1 MAFDSPGF
9 DFEKF
14 KFLTKKKKYF
24 NQLVSDRVT
33 RRFETTC
40 MKLRILK
47 WLWRFCM
54 IEKLV
59 HDCEGFEWLRSLCN
73 VHDCEG
79 FADFKGKN
87 SNVWSIIRLE
97 EWW

>member
-1 MAFDSPGF
+1 MAFDSPGI

-14 KFLTKKKKYF
+14 KFLTKIEKYF

-47 WLWRFCM
+47 
-54 IEKLV
+54 
-59 HDCEGFEWLRSLCN
+59 
-73 VHDCEG
+73 
-79 FADFKGKN
+79 
-87 SNVWSIIRLE
+87 
-97 EWW
+97 

>member
-47 WLWRFCM
+47 
-54 IEKLV
+54 
-59 HDCEGFEWLRSLCN
+59 
-73 VHDCEG
+73 
-79 FADFKGKN
+79 
-87 SNVWSIIRLE
+87 
-97 EWW
+97 